1 MRHITWAM
9 TWILVGL
16 AATLATANV
25 LTHYAALHRAPLAG
39 GYSAA
44 IAFST
49 NIFLSK
55 SSATLPSL
63 ASCSTTSILA

>member
-1 MRHITWAM
+1 MARPVAKARPPAEFSRSVTPP
-9 TWILVGL
+9 
-16 AATLATANV
+16 ATGSATATRV
-25 LTHYAALHRAPLAG
+25 AA

-63 ASCSTTSILA
+63 ASCSATSIVA